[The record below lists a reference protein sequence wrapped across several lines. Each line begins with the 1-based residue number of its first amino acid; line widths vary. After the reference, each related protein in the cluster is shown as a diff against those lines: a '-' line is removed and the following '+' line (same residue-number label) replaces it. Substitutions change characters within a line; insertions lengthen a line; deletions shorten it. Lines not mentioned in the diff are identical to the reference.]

1 MEEYEFGPWYGKSS
15 QAIREAY
22 KEHTKANKR
31 PEAFLGVRP
40 AVKPPSNVSF
50 EIIYDDV
57 ALGVGQQ
64 EPRIPCNL
72 CGTQNKFCGHGLL
85 IKDEFGC
92 VYLGGAD
99 CGRRHFGA
107 NAFNAAVALYDKKK
121 RETLASNFL
130 LDAANEAGAW
140 TSVARALVPFAEQA
154 DIAIGVLSKQQTI
167 FRRLK
172 QIFEKEGGQLIVY
185 RTEARRQANGK
196 TITTETPINIG
207 ILSGTEA
214 LSSAKPRLAEKLDIA
229 LKLLEPIGE
238 DGDEFLRTM
247 AEEERAGKIV
257 RMANIYRREVASVR
271 RVHAKL
277 QQIQSFFSESN
288 FEQIRRFGTHDLAP
302 TRFGVEIT
310 KNTRRLVPAVQRANS
325 TRIRVD
331 RIMSGLPK
339 LPESLGGE
347 YAQEVRQQVG
357 LIAPTA

>member
-1 MEEYEFGPWYGKSS
+1 MVRKKSS

-64 EPRIPCNL
+64 EPRIHTIYAEL
-72 CGTQNKFCGHGLL
+72 KKRRFCGHGLL

-107 NAFNAAVALYDKKK
+107 NAFNAAVTLPTRK
-121 RETLASNFL
+121 ETRQFL

-167 FRRLK
+167 FRRPNT
-172 QIFEKEGGQLIVY
+172 IFEKRRWAADCLSYGG
-185 RTEARRQANGK
+185 A
-196 TITTETPINIG
+196 
-207 ILSGTEA
+207 
-214 LSSAKPRLAEKLDIA
+214 
-229 LKLLEPIGE
+229 
-238 DGDEFLRTM
+238 
-247 AEEERAGKIV
+247 
-257 RMANIYRREVASVR
+257 
-271 RVHAKL
+271 
-277 QQIQSFFSESN
+277 
-288 FEQIRRFGTHDLAP
+288 
-302 TRFGVEIT
+302 
-310 KNTRRLVPAVQRANS
+310 
-325 TRIRVD
+325 
-331 RIMSGLPK
+331 
-339 LPESLGGE
+339 
-347 YAQEVRQQVG
+347 
-357 LIAPTA
+357 